1 MELGMV
7 EAKVWRA
14 ARAVVMK
21 AAREEAMT
29 VARVVAKEAAM
40 EVVREAAMEAA
51 MASSERPAA
60 GGDAETDRCSTAGRR
75 ARPSAASRGCVC
87 APGA

>member
-1 MELGMV
+1 M
-7 EAKVWRA
+7 A
-14 ARAVVMK
+14 ARAVVIK
-21 AAREEAMT
+21 AAREVAMAI
-29 VARVVAKEAAM
+29 ARAVAKEAAL
-40 EVVREAAMEAA
+40 EVVVEAAMEAA

-60 GGDAETDRCSTAGRR
+60 GGDAHTDRCTGGRR

>member
-1 MELGMV
+1 MSGSFFRVDMP
-7 EAKVWRA
+7 A
-14 ARAVVMK
+14 AAM
-21 AAREEAMT
+21 EEAMT
-29 VARVVAKEAAM
+29 VARVVANEAAM

-60 GGDAETDRCSTAGRR
+60 GGDAQTDRCTAGRR